1 MRTVGVEEE
10 LLLVDPVTGA
20 PCALASEVLDR
31 LTKCSAEEDGVPPG
45 VFARE
50 LQGQQLE
57 FGTRPQSDME
67 ALGVEIVRWRRAAAR
82 HAREAGAAVAALATS
97 PLPARP
103 AVNVSHRYQWMEEQF
118 GLTTQEQLTCGCHV
132 HVSVASDEEGIA
144 VVDRIQPWLPVL
156 TALSANSPYW
166 QGKDTLY
173 GSYRSR
179 VWGRWPMAGPTGF
192 FGSAERYH
200 AQVDAMVT
208 SGVVR
213 DRGMIYFDARL
224 SHRYPTVEIRVADV
238 CLEATTTLLVAC
250 LSRAL
255 VETAAEDWRSDVEP
269 LRHGVS
275 LLRLAAW
282 RAARS
287 GLDGDLLHPL
297 TMRPAPAQVVTA
309 ALLDHVRRALD
320 AGGDLAWARKTTAEL
335 LARGNGARVQRALYA
350 RTGSLSDVV
359 AACVRHT
366 QGEHQLRYPA
376 RERTLPTP
384 PG

>member
-10 LLLVDPVTGA
+10 LLLVDPHTGA
-20 PCALASEVLDR
+20 PRALSSEVLAR
-31 LTKCSAEEDGVPPG
+31 LTKCPGGERGVPEG
-45 VFARE
+45 VFAGE

-57 FGTRPQSDME
+57 FGTRPRKDME
-67 ALGVEIVRWRRAAAR
+67 ELGVEIARWRRAAAR
-82 HAREAGAAVAALATS
+82 HAQEAGAAVAALATS

-103 AVNVSHRYQWMEEQF
+103 AVNAGRRYQWMEEQF

-132 HVSVASDEEGIA
+132 HVSVASDEEGVA

-156 TALSANSPYW
+156 TALSGNSPYW
-166 QGKDTLY
+166 QGDDSLY
-173 GSYRSR
+173 SSYRSR
-179 VWGRWPMAGPTGF
+179 VWGRWPMSGPTGP

-208 SGVVR
+208 SGVVH

-255 VETAAEDWRSDVEP
+255 VETAAREWKNGRPIVG
-269 LRHGVS
+269 HGVS

-287 GLDGDLLHPL
+287 GIDGELLHPL
-297 TMRPAPAQVVTA
+297 TMRPAAAPVVA
-309 ALLDHVRRALD
+309 HALLDHLREALED
-320 AGGDLAWARKTTAEL
+320 SGDLAWARKTTAEL
-335 LARGNGARVQRALYA
+335 FAHGNGARLQRAVFA
-350 RTGSLSDVV
+350 RTGSLSSVV
-359 AACVRHT
+359 ATCVRRT
-366 QGEHQLRYPA
+366 QGERELHSPA
-376 RERTLPTP
+376 TE
-384 PG
+384 